1 MAATA
6 AEVAELRRMVNE
18 PDADPYTDD
27 VLETYIERYRAID
40 ELGTKPM
47 ETSYTT
53 EPPTLT
59 ENDSWIPTYDL
70 HAAAADIWQEKSAT
84 VAEDYRISADG
95 GALSREQVQEHYLKQ
110 ARYHLSRRKI
120 GTMKLFVEPRRSGSE
135 EGVNYD

>member
-6 AEVAELRRMVNE
+6 AEVAELRRMINE
-18 PDADPYTDD
+18 PDDDPYTDD

-95 GALSREQVQEHYLKQ
+95 GTLSREQVQEHYLKQ

>member
-6 AEVAELRRMVNE
+6 AQVAELRRMVNE

-47 ETSYTT
+47 EASYTT

-95 GALSREQVQEHYLKQ
+95 GTLSREQVQSQYLKQ
-110 ARYHLSRRKI
+110 ARYHLSRRKA
-120 GTMKLFVEPRRSGSE
+120 
-135 EGVNYD
+135 